1 MNRVRMCTGLAVAA
15 AMPVLSLVGVAPV
28 AADTPTGTCTNS
40 YTLYDE
46 PTLAL
51 IDPAVS
57 DIFSVIDTNGD
68 HHVCFKP
75 YPNGD
80 HHGHGGNLVDDK
92 AAPHT

>member
-1 MNRVRMCTGLAVAA
+1 MAIGAVRDNPCSNTTRGAHEPSPHV
-15 AMPVLSLVGVAPV
+15 
-28 AADTPTGTCTNS
+28 
-40 YTLYDE
+40 